1 MMRRIIPIAIV
12 AAIAG
17 STAIA
22 RQAVRQ
28 PSSAPT
34 AANDIVTRE
43 RPGDPD
49 LARFPRTDALF
60 SGYVRANKIPGV
72 VGIIG
77 TGNARGA
84 VIASGRIGDEPGAPF
99 ADKDSLWRVYSMT
112 KPITAMAAMMLIE
125 DGKIRLDQPVSDFI
139 PAFKN
144 MRVQVN
150 PDSLD
155 SRPATRPITI
165 RNLLTHTAG
174 LGYTI
179 VTKGPLLKAYE
190 DAGIT
195 PFTSD
200 AKAEAANR
208 LRRPTTLKAFAEKV
222 ATLPLIAEPGT
233 KWSYSIGLDVMG
245 RVIEVASR
253 QSFDSF
259 LQRRIFTP
267 LKMRSTYFTVP
278 GNEAKRLATGYFIAG
293 ANRVP
298 LDPGATSV
306 FLKPPTFPYGGAGLV
321 TSASDYDRFL
331 HMLQNGGTL
340 DGVRVMKPATVRLAM
355 SNLLPVGV
363 FYPGAV
369 AATGGTTN
377 PQGFGAGGSVV
388 IRDTPGGPA
397 KGTYGWGGAAGTIA
411 WVDPANQVR
420 ATIMVNYL
428 PGDKWPLRKEA
439 TASIYA
445 DLAPVSHKR

>member
-1 MMRRIIPIAIV
+1 MVAMRFKIAAVSLLIV
-12 AAIAG
+12 AG
-17 STAIA
+17 GTAVA
-22 RQAVRQ
+22 RHEVGL
-28 PSSAPT
+28 SAP
-34 AANDIVTRE
+34 IS
-43 RPGDPD
+43 
-49 LARFPRTDALF
+49 ALPKTQKLF
-60 SGYVRANKIPGV
+60 ADYVADNKIPGI
-72 VGIIG
+72 VGIVG
-77 TGNARGA
+77 HGDGPATVLTAGH
-84 VIASGRIGDEPGAPF
+84 IGDEPGAPPT
-99 ADKDSLWRVYSMT
+99 DRNSLWRVYSMT

-139 PAFKN
+139 PAFKT
-144 MRVQVN
+144 MRVQISA
-150 PDSLD
+150 DSLD
-155 SRPATRPITI
+155 SRPATRAITI

-190 DAGIT
+190 EAGIT

-200 AKAEAANR
+200 AKTEAQNR

-245 RVIEVASR
+245 RVIEVASH
-253 QSFDSF
+253 QSFDGF
-259 LQRRIFTP
+259 LQKRIFTP
-267 LKMRSTYFTVP
+267 LKMHSSYFTVP
-278 GNEAKRLATGYFIAG
+278 QSEARRLATGYFISG
-293 ANRVP
+293 SNRIP

-306 FLKPPTFPYGGAGLV
+306 YLKPPTFPYGGAGLV

-340 DGVRVMKPATVRLAM
+340 DGVRVLKPATVKLAM
-355 SNLLPVGV
+355 SNLLPAGV
-363 FYPGAV
+363 SYGGAV
-369 AATGGTTN
+369 AATGGTTT

-388 IRDTPGGPA
+388 INSTPGGPA

-411 WVDPANQVR
+411 WVDPVNQAR

-428 PGDKWPLRKEA
+428 PGDKWPLRAES
-439 TASIYA
+439 TRTIYA
-445 DLAPVSHKR
+445 DLEPALISVQSNRLRRR